1 MEGAS
6 LQSWG
11 RADLHLH
18 TRFSGWRS
26 LRVVGA
32 QDCYVEPSVAYRTAR
47 ARGMDFVCFTDHDT
61 IDGARSFLDA
71 HPDEEPWVIVGEE
84 VEARLPDGAGWIHVN
99 VFDVDERL
107 HAEIVRLRPNAFEL
121 VAELAARG
129 RLFALNHPFQ
139 SFRSIRSAER
149 WLAALVPLFPAI
161 EQCNST
167 SPRSHRRIVE
177 SLVRRCAPAPGPVR
191 IGGSDAHTPS
201 RIARVFTTAPGAS
214 KHEFLDS
221 IRRGTCAIGGAVPGL
236 GALVADVYRVVGRH
250 YLSLCQRRDRPRRAI
265 HVVASAALLPAT
277 LLGAPAL
284 VTALS
289 AARQEWIARFGP
301 WSSRAVD
308 LRSRAAGGAG
318 A

>member
-1 MEGAS
+1 M
-6 LQSWG
+6 LSWG

-32 QDCYVEPSVAYRTAR
+32 QDCYVEPPVAYRTAR

-71 HPDEEPWVIVGEE
+71 HPDEEPRVIVGEE

-107 HAEIVRLRPNAFEL
+107 HGEIVRLRPNAFEL
-121 VAELAARG
+121 LAELTARG

-149 WLAALVPLFPAI
+149 WLAALVPLVPAI
-161 EQCNST
+161 ELCNST

-177 SLVRRCAPAPGPVR
+177 SLVRRYAPAPGPVR

-201 RIARVFTTAPGAS
+201 RIARVYTTAPGAT

-221 IRRGTCAIGGAVPGL
+221 IRRGTCAIGGEVPGL
-236 GALVADVYRVVGRH
+236 GALVADVYRVVGQH
-250 YLSLCQRRDRPRRAI
+250 YVRIGASLVSRTSERRPAAT
-265 HVVASAALLPAT
+265 HVLASAALLPAT
-277 LLGAPAL
+277 ILGVPAL

-289 AARQEWIARFGP
+289 AARQEWIARLGP
-301 WSSRAVD
+301 WAQRAHAE
-308 LRSRAAGGAG
+308 RASASGAE